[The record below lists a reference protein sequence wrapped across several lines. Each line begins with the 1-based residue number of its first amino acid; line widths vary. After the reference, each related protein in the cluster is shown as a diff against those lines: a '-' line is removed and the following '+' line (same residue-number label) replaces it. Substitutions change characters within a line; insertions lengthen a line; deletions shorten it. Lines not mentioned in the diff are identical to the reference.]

1 MKGNSFLGLLIS
13 IFSVFF
19 LTVSCKKEQPKDA
32 AAQMALRSYQ
42 HLVAEEYDAY
52 LQGMAGYEQMPA
64 SYREELK
71 ALLAQ
76 YVRKEM
82 SERGGFANITVN
94 SDTIMGARANVFLQL
109 EFKDGTTEEVSVPLI
124 YIDESW
130 RLQ

>member
-1 MKGNSFLGLLIS
+1 MKGNGFFRILIS
-13 IFSVFF
+13 ILSVFF
-19 LTVSCKKEQPKDA
+19 LTVSCKKEQPEDA
-32 AAQMALRSYQ
+32 AAQMALKTYQ
-42 HLVAEEYDAY
+42 HLVAEEYDSY
-52 LQGMAGYEQMPA
+52 LQAMAGYEQMPA

-82 SERGGFANITVN
+82 ADRGGFSKVTVN
-94 SDTIMGARANVFLQL
+94 SDTIMGTRANVFLQL

>member
-1 MKGNSFLGLLIS
+1 MRGNSFFGILIC
-13 IFSVFF
+13 IFSAFF
-19 LTVSCKKEQPKDA
+19 LTVSCKKEQPEDA

-52 LQGMAGYEQMPA
+52 LQGMAGYEQMPV

-82 SERGGFANITVN
+82 TERGGFSKVTVN
-94 SDTIMGARANVFLQL
+94 SDTIMGTRANVFLQL